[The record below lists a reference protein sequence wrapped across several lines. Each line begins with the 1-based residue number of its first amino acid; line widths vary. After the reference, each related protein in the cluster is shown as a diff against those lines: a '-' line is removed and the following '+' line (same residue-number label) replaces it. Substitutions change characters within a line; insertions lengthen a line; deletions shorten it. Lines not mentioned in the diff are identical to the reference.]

1 MSDQVEQTEEE
12 IANAAAEA
20 EFAAEL
26 AAEEKAAKA
35 QAAADLKAAKVAER
49 EAAKVAK
56 VAKAAERA
64 AAKLAK
70 AAAKEAAKVAAV
82 AAVARLSQNGI
93 TMPKEGTI
101 CGAVWAHLDNISRE
115 KQAPATIAEG
125 VDAATTHGID
135 LGTMR
140 TQYGRWRKFYGIAPQ
155 GRAPKEAEPVADVA
169 DAVEPETADAE

>member
-12 IANAAAEA
+12 IANAAEEA
-20 EFAAEL
+20 AFAAEL

-35 QAAADLKAAKVAER
+35 QAAADLKAAKAAER

-56 VAKAAERA
+56 AAERE

-70 AAAKEAAKVAAV
+70 AAAKEAEKAAKV

-101 CGAVWAHLDNISRE
+101 CGSVWAHLDNISRE